1 MLPSEILF
9 LSDNVDELGA
19 AVDARMDAILIERP
33 GNAPN
38 CRHDKANFGAVDSL
52 ERVHMVALPPRDRV
66 ERSPE
71 PEASE
76 DAVAVEEDDA
86 GEEE

>member
-38 CRHDKANFGAVDSL
+38 SRQDKENFGAVDSFEKIHL
-52 ERVHMVALPPRDRV
+52 GTLPARDRA
-66 ERSPE
+66 ERDSD
-71 PEASE
+71 PEASVAAVKKE
-76 DAVAVEEDDA
+76 D
-86 GEEE
+86 GEKE

>member
-33 GNAPN
+33 GNALN
-38 CRHDKANFGAVDSL
+38 SRHDKENFGAIDSFEKIYL
-52 ERVHMVALPPRDRV
+52 GTLPAKDRV
-66 ERSPE
+66 ERDPD
-71 PEASE
+71 PEAS
-76 DAVAVEEDDA
+76 AATAEEDDD
-86 GEEE
+86 EEE